1 MTLLFGSNSLSAK
14 DKAPTAPPPPPPPV
28 KPIEPHST

>member
-14 DKAPTAPPPPPPPV
+14 DKATTAPPPPPPV